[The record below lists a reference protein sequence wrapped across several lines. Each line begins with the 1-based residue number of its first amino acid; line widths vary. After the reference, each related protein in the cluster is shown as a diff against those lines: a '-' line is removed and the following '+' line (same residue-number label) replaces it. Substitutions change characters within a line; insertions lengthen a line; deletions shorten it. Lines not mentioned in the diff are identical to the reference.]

1 MVCFFFFFVL
11 MRINQFIII
20 ILGLPC
26 CFMVDDF
33 GDIVDIFFFGLQQQ
47 FFMLDLC
54 SFLFT

>member
-54 SFLFT
+54 SF

>member
-33 GDIVDIFFFGLQQQ
+33 GDIVDFFFLGYSS
-47 FFMLDLC
+47 
-54 SFLFT
+54 SFSC